1 LRIFILFIFQLC
13 AVSLLASEAVVSVQ
27 LHPAGSFK
35 AKTKDVKGNATKKGE
50 AFDAANVVV
59 DLHNLDT
66 GIGVRD
72 EHTKKHLEVEKYPQ
86 AVLVQA
92 HGENGKGTG
101 VIRIKGIEQKIS
113 GTYEFAD
120 GNLTAHF
127 PLQLT
132 DFKIEGIKYMGVGV
146 DNTVTVDITLPVQ

>member
-1 LRIFILFIFQLC
+1 MKIFIFLTLQLC
-13 AVSLLASEAVVSVQ
+13 TVSLLASEAVVNVQ
-27 LHPAGSFK
+27 LRPAGSFK

-59 DLHNLDT
+59 DLHNLET

-72 EHTKKHLEVEKYPQ
+72 EHTKKHLE
-86 AVLVQA
+86 VQA